1 MSYLLVEG
9 VSKAF
14 GETLAVDGID
24 LAVAAGTRTAIV
36 GPSGSGKTTLLRVI
50 AGFDAPDAGRVTLDD
65 RLLAQAGFSVPA
77 HLRNIGYV
85 PQDGALFPHLNVAEN
100 VGFGLDRYT
109 PHRNNR
115 ILALLD
121 MVELDASMLER
132 RPDELSG
139 GQQQRVALA
148 RALARQPKL
157 MLLDEPFSAL
167 DAGLRESMRKAVA
180 RVLQAASITTILVTH
195 DQTEALTFADQVAML
210 RDGKLVQAGAP
221 RELYFT
227 PKDRG
232 IADFF
237 GETIVIPAELRG
249 GMATCRLGRV
259 AVDRTA
265 KQGRVDIMLR
275 PEQLHLAL
283 CGPAVAAG
291 ECYGRVTGIEFG
303 GAASMISVALEQ
315 QDSPDGLPYDASRPL
330 WIKASS
336 VDMPLVG
343 MRVKITVLGTAH
355 VLS

>member
-1 MSYLLVEG
+1 
-9 VSKAF
+9 
-14 GETLAVDGID
+14 
-24 LAVAAGTRTAIV
+24 
-36 GPSGSGKTTLLRVI
+36 
-50 AGFDAPDAGRVTLDD
+50 VTLGG
-65 RLLAQAGFSVPA
+65 QALTQPGLSIPA
-77 HLRNIGYV
+77 HRRNIGYV
-85 PQDGALFPHLNVAEN
+85 PQDGALFPHLDVADN
-100 VGFGLDRYT
+100 IGFGLDRSV
-109 PHRNNR
+109 PDRRKR
-115 ILALLD
+115 ILQLLD
-121 MVELDASMLER
+121 MVELVASMMER
-132 RPDELSG
+132 RPDQLSG

-180 RVLQAASITTILVTH
+180 RVLQAADITTILVTH

-210 RDGKLVQAGAP
+210 RDGRLVQAGAP
-221 RELYFT
+221 RDLYFT

-237 GETIVIPAELRG
+237 GETIVIPAELQG

-265 KQGRVDIMLR
+265 KQGRVEIMLR

-283 CGPAVAAG
+283 CGPAVTAG

-315 QDSPDGLPYDASRPL
+315 HDSSDGLPYDAGKPL

-336 VDMPLVG
+336 VDMPMVG

-355 VLS
+355 VFS